1 MLPAL
6 RGERGGADEPRVE
19 VPSSWDLPARRG
31 FGPRRPCGRC
41 RPLVAVGLRETGYGG
56 GGSGSCE

>member
-19 VPSSWDLPARRG
+19 VPSSWDLPARG
-31 FGPRRPCGRC
+31 GLWPSPFLCPLPSLGRRRSAGD
-41 RPLVAVGLRETGYGG
+41 GLWRRRQWEL
-56 GGSGSCE
+56 